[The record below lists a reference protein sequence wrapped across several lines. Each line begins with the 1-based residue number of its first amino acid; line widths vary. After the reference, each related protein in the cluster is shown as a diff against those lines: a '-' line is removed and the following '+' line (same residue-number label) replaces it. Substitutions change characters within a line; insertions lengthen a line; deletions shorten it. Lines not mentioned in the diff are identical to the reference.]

1 MMRASL
7 TLLGVLIGVAS
18 VILLM
23 GVGAGATT
31 DITQQVEGLGTNT
44 ITVTPGV
51 PNLSETQLRYQ
62 TLTVAASD
70 ALAESP
76 SAPDVAEVVPIVVT
90 NLSVSAGERS
100 RAVAITG
107 TTPNYF
113 DVTNSPV
120 STGTT
125 FSESDQ
131 RLARRVAV
139 IGYRLARDFFRDVD
153 PIGQTINVG
162 STPFTVAGVLSSK
175 GSLGGITANTGM
187 FIPLSRAERSLT
199 PYGQL
204 SSIIVQSTDSDTIEA
219 AAAEA
224 RSVIAES
231 MGVDPDEATFQV
243 TTQSQL
249 LETIEEIGSTLSTML
264 AAIAAISLVV
274 GGIGVTN
281 IMLVTVTE
289 RTREIGIRKAL
300 GASRAAISAQF
311 VAEATILSLTG
322 GALGVGLAFLASQV
336 EILGTHPVITSTS
349 VALAASVSIIIGV
362 FFGGY
367 PAIRASML
375 KPVDALRHD

>member
-1 MMRASL
+1 MRASL
-7 TLLGVLIGVAS
+7 TLVGVLIGVAS
-18 VILLM
+18 VIMLM
-23 GVGAGATT
+23 GVGTGATT
-31 DITQQVEGLGTNT
+31 EITSQVEGLGTNT
-44 ITVTPGV
+44 ITVTPGA
-51 PNLSETQLRYQ
+51 PNLSETQLHFQ
-62 TLTVAASD
+62 ALTVAAAE
-70 ALAESP
+70 ALVGSP
-76 SAPDVAEVVPIVVT
+76 SAPDIAEVVPIVVT
-90 NLSVSAGERS
+90 TQTVASGEQS
-100 RAVAITG
+100 RTITITG

-120 STGTT
+120 TSGTV
-125 FSESDQ
+125 FQDSDQ

-139 IGYRLARDFFRDVD
+139 IGNQLAASFFPNVD
-153 PIGQTINVG
+153 PVGQTINVG
-162 STPFTVAGVLSSK
+162 STPFTVCGVLSSK
-175 GSLGGITANTGM
+175 GTLAGITANNGM

-204 SSIIVQSTDSDTIEA
+204 SSITLQATGSQTIDA

-224 RSVIAES
+224 RAVVSEALGIS
-231 MGVDPDEATFQV
+231 PDEATFQV
-243 TTQSQL
+243 TTQAQL
-249 LETIEEIGSTLSTML
+249 LDTINEIGRTLSTML

-311 VAEATILSLTG
+311 IVEATILSFAG
-322 GALGVGLAFLASQV
+322 GLLGTILALALSQI
-336 EILGTHPVITSTS
+336 EILGTHPVVTTMS
-349 VALAASVSIIIGV
+349 VVLAASVSIVIGV